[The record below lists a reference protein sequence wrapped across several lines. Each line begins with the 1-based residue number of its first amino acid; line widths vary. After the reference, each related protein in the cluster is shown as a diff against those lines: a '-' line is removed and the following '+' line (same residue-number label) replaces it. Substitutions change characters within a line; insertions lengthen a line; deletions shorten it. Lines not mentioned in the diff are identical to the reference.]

1 MLITPGTNHQKA
13 SKPTSLHS
21 DKEIRIFS
29 DKEIRKF
36 HKEIRIFCIQNFSYQ
51 QRDLIFEIFLRFSIQ
66 LFGADF
72 V

>member
-1 MLITPGTNHQKA
+1 MTPGTNHQKA
-13 SKPTSLHS
+13 SKPTSLH
-21 DKEIRIFS
+21 S